1 MKFSNTALQIQQCN
15 RNAQWNNLRL
25 LHGTAIPM
33 CTCMTVHTYT
43 HPHTHKGEL
52 IDRIEHNVENTA
64 EYVERG
70 KKQIR
75 TAAHYKKRRRVSIA
89 AVIRAHENGWPE

>member
-1 MKFSNTALQIQQCN
+1 MHNGITFDFYTGLPC
-15 RNAQWNNLRL
+15 
-25 LHGTAIPM
+25 M
-33 CTCMTVHTYT
+33 CTCMTVHTYM
-43 HPHTHKGEL
+43 HPQTHKGEL

-89 AVIRAHENGWPE
+89 AVKRGGQSKSVYITP